1 MINLEPIPKKVQ
13 ERMFE
18 KMRVLGKH
26 ESAPNGVRG
35 VPGELTFDKMAT
47 RTTFIKMV
55 SNQRNP
61 ITLMGGKLKEGGGM
75 YSGYEMYQPRTYG
88 SVGEIYEFSA
98 EQ

>member
-26 ESAPNGVRG
+26 ESAPYGLRS

-47 RTTFIKMV
+47 RTTFI
-55 SNQRNP
+55 
-61 ITLMGGKLKEGGGM
+61 
-75 YSGYEMYQPRTYG
+75 
-88 SVGEIYEFSA
+88 
-98 EQ
+98 